1 MPAQVPGL
9 TDVVRVVARGA
20 GVMAVLSDGSV
31 RAWGDV
37 PPFLTGGRLR
47 PHA

>member
-20 GVMAVLSDGSV
+20 GVMGVGHGVA
-31 RAWGDV
+31 AA
-37 PPFLTGGRLR
+37 RLLR
-47 PHA
+47 IKRSGTDMLR